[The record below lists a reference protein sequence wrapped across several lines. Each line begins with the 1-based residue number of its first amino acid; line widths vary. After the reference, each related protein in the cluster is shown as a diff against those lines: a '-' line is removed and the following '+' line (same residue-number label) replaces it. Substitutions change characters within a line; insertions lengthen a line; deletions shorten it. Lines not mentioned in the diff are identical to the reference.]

1 MKEEVASVFGVIR
14 GLTALFAVLVAGLAI
29 SACGGEDTPD
39 TDGGL
44 GAAELAAKLPD
55 GGTPQAIA
63 VDVDAAREAA
73 GLAEGTDPTEIS
85 TSREELRFGLSTFS
99 ALLSLAAL
107 TDNPV
112 RAAIDHSKLS
122 AYAAHPYI
130 SDDAVALLS
139 TTQDFDEIAS
149 SLEDAGWERDGDIL
163 STDGDPQE
171 VTYTAVAPA
180 DGYVVLGFSPEG
192 VEAAAS
198 GDAEPSTTG
207 ELAALEALDAPVV
220 GAVVP
225 ETADEECVELVSFE
239 DFVDETFRFHITVD
253 GEADVSKLSKT
264 LAREAP
270 GVGFDVVSQEAQGDT
285 ITLELEG
292 VDSEQLVNSP
302 ALLVATSLDETGPP
316 LYDCE

>member
-44 GAAELAAKLPD
+44 GAAELAAMLPD

-130 SDDAVALLS
+130 SERAVNTGPLL
-139 TTQDFDEIAS
+139 IGG
-149 SLEDAGWERDGDIL
+149 LYL
-163 STDGDPQE
+163 
-171 VTYTAVAPA
+171 
-180 DGYVVLGFSPEG
+180 VVLGA
-192 VEAAAS
+192 VTIVWTYHIAVLS
-198 GDAEPSTTG
+198 GDMEYYMILFGGSLMTQG
-207 ELAALEALDAPVV
+207 
-220 GAVVP
+220 
-225 ETADEECVELVSFE
+225 TASL
-239 DFVDETFRFHITVD
+239 
-253 GEADVSKLSKT
+253 
-264 LAREAP
+264 
-270 GVGFDVVSQEAQGDT
+270 VGFGLDSRSMT
-285 ITLELEG
+285 I
-292 VDSEQLVNSP
+292 S
-302 ALLVATSLDETGPP
+302 
-316 LYDCE
+316 

>member
-1 MKEEVASVFGVIR
+1 MFR
-14 GLTALFAVLVAGLAI
+14 GTSALFAVLATSLAI
-29 SACGGEDTPD
+29 AACGGGDTPD

-44 GAAELAAKLPD
+44 SASELAAKLPD

-73 GLAEGTDPTEIS
+73 GLPAGTDPTEIS

-112 RAAIDHSKLS
+112 RGAIDHGQLS

-149 SLEDAGWERDGDIL
+149 SLEDDGWERDGDVL
-163 STDGDPQE
+163 STEGDPE
-171 VTYTAVAPA
+171 TLTYTAVAAA
-180 DGYVVLGFSPEG
+180 DGFVVLGFSPEG
-192 VEAAAS
+192 VEAVAS

-207 ELAALEALDAPVV
+207 ELAGLEALEAPVV

-225 ETADEECVELVSFE
+225 EGKGAECIELVSFE
-239 DFVDETFRFHITVD
+239 DFVDETFRFYITVD
-253 GEADVSKLSKT
+253 GKAEPSRLSKD
-264 LAREAP
+264 LSDEAP
-270 GVGFDVVSQEAQGDT
+270 GVGFDIVSEDVKGDS

-292 VDSEQLVNSP
+292 VEGAETAQLVNSP
-302 ALLVATSLDETGPP
+302 AVLVAAVLDETGPL
-316 LYDCE
+316 LYDCG

>member
-1 MKEEVASVFGVIR
+1 MLA
-14 GLTALFAVLVAGLAI
+14 AALAI

-44 GAAELAAKLPD
+44 SAAELAAMLPD

-139 TTQDFDEIAS
+139 TTQDFEEIAS
-149 SLEDAGWERDGDIL
+149 SLEDAGWERDGDVL

-171 VTYTAVAPA
+171 VTYTAVAAA
-180 DGYVVLGFSPEG
+180 DGYVVLASAPEG

-198 GDAEPSTTG
+198 GDAEPSDDRRAG
-207 ELAALEALDAPVV
+207 RPRGPRRSGGRRR
-220 GAVVP
+220 GARDSRRGLRR
-225 ETADEECVELVSFE
+225 AD
-239 DFVDETFRFHITVD
+239 
-253 GEADVSKLSKT
+253 
-264 LAREAP
+264 
-270 GVGFDVVSQEAQGDT
+270 
-285 ITLELEG
+285 
-292 VDSEQLVNSP
+292 QLRRLRRRDLP
-302 ALLVATSLDETGPP
+302 LLHHG
-316 LYDCE
+316 